1 MAMEY
6 FQHVSGLF
14 YGIKYIYIY
23 IYTHIYIISSWQGQT
38 CFKFKI
44 KQLEA
49 NINVGL

>member
-1 MAMEY
+1 MEY

-23 IYTHIYIISSWQGQT
+23 NFKLTGSDMVGVNGLY